1 MQNTTALQQV
11 RQGSLQRRG
20 WCIRAIWIPL
30 HTFTHYRGMS
40 IAAQWIVQ
48 GRQYNWHLSLIYFLA
63 LLSLHSLTH
72 PANIFKVTSEEEREG
87 AQNLYKWRE
96 AFFKDKFPY
105 EVWVTTGGDDSHFG
119 DTIPYQITRKV
130 CHQLKQ
136 DNNDQWDQGSMQCL
150 SPIAYFH
157 KISTKGQW
165 SNNLFSFSSTRWW
178 HWQQPSWSSRLEHTS
193 DMNRDLVG
201 SQ

>member
-1 MQNTTALQQV
+1 MT
-11 RQGSLQRRG
+11 R
-20 WCIRAIWIPL
+20 
-30 HTFTHYRGMS
+30 
-40 IAAQWIVQ
+40 
-48 GRQYNWHLSLIYFLA
+48 
-63 LLSLHSLTH
+63 
-72 PANIFKVTSEEEREG
+72 EEEREG

-150 SPIAYFH
+150 SPIVFFTRFQPNAN
-157 KISTKGQW
+157 GQIIFSLLVRHGDGTGSNQVGPRGW
-165 SNNLFSFSSTRWW
+165 SIL
-178 HWQQPSWSSRLEHTS
+178 QI
-193 DMNRDLVG
+193 
-201 SQ
+201 